1 MAGSMDYATLDPQAR
16 LELDAAVMELR
27 RRRKIMLLA
36 ALGIFVLFIAISALL
51 NRVLIPGVI
60 IVLPFVFWLN
70 DPMTRWGK
78 RWQMSRRDRNRL
90 WRQALRA
97 RRGA

>member
-1 MAGSMDYATLDPQAR
+1 
-16 LELDAAVMELR
+16 MEL
-27 RRRKIMLLA
+27 L
-36 ALGIFVLFIAISALL
+36 VLFIIGLL
-51 NRVLIPGVI
+51 IAI

-78 RWQMSRRDRNRL
+78 RWQVSRRDRNRL

-97 RRGA
+97 RRSA